1 MGVGIT
7 DERGIRARSRRL
19 CAAAATLAAAFSPAL
34 PGPPPAAAQEAAPL
48 RVYVVVLDGLRP
60 HEVDPTLMPNFTQ
73 LQAGGTWY
81 DQARSVFIA
90 ETLPNHAAM
99 MTGVL
104 PQRSGIVANDYWGP
118 ELGTAQRVKMMDPSL
133 LGADTLTTRLENSCG
148 AISTATVQSKE
159 YLWGLFRGEPE
170 TPGDP
175 NPQREADFHWDPQ
188 SSDLYIGSP
197 DDHAPDIAT
206 MNEGV
211 LPWLRSAPTTP
222 QFAFINLGDIDRSGH
237 IDESGAL
244 TQGNLSGARR
254 AAMRDTDQQLG
265 EFLAELQAQDAWE
278 ETVLI
283 FASDHGFDWSQPQS
297 VMFMSTVLSEN
308 GYSVEDLETH
318 PITNGGAGMLYVKD
332 EADIAPLA
340 RVYDS
345 QPAVEFVATRE
356 PVPGLDNPTHAE
368 MGIDH
373 RNAGDIVIF
382 LKPGWRMG
390 DENNFA
396 IPGNH
401 GHPFTQRST
410 MLVTGGHPIVRD
422 GGRAVTGELVYDPSV
437 KPFSAPGGGP
447 GNLSIAPTVAAL
459 FGIGQPSGG
468 YDGPP
473 LSEAFEDY
481 AFAPHGGC
489 RAATPSDVGYPR
501 PRGAGPLQVSMV
513 PAFEQC
519 TEGDLRHGPP
529 LAFASC
535 SAPQQISRRVT
546 VGTPDANERAAAS
559 VGSVRLGVRAGDPST
574 ATDEADV
581 TVTASVTDVREQSDL
596 SDYAGELLLTHSVRL
611 TDRGNG
617 PSETESATVQDVDL
631 AVDVPCSVTGDG
643 AKGADCSVSTTFDAV
658 VPGVVTEGRRAIWQL
673 GDIRLFDG
681 GADGDAATAP
691 NALFARQG
699 IFVP

>member
-1 MGVGIT
+1 MSVGIG
-7 DERGIRARSRRL
+7 DQRGTRARARAL
-19 CAAAATLAAAFSPAL
+19 LIALAAVAASLPTLAWPA
-34 PGPPPAAAQEAAPL
+34 PVAAQEAAPL
-48 RVYVVVLDGLRP
+48 RVYVIVLDGLRP
-60 HEVDPTLMPNFTQ
+60 QEVDPALMPNFTSP
-73 LQAGGTWY
+73 QAGGTWY
-81 DQARSVFIA
+81 DQSRAVFIA

-104 PQRSGIVANDYWGP
+104 PQRSGIVANDYWAP
-118 ELGTAQRVKMMDPSL
+118 EIAPAQREKMMNPSL

-159 YLWGLFRGEPE
+159 YLWGLFRGEPN

-211 LPWLRSAPTTP
+211 LPWLRSAPAKP
-222 QFAFINLGDIDRSGH
+222 QFAFVNLGDIDRSGH

-254 AAMRDTDQQLG
+254 AAMRDTDEQLG
-265 EFLAELQAQDAWE
+265 AFLSELQAQDAWD

-283 FASDHGFDWSQPQS
+283 FASDHGFDWSQPQN
-297 VMFMSTVLSEN
+297 VMFMSTVLSDN
-308 GYSVEDLETH
+308 GYSTDDLDTH
-318 PITNGGAGMLYVKD
+318 PVPNGGAGMLYVKE

-356 PVPGLDNPTHAE
+356 PVPGLDNPSLAE

-373 RNAGDIVIF
+373 RNTGDIVIF

-401 GHPFTQRST
+401 GHPLTQRST

-422 GGRAVTGELVYDPSV
+422 GGRVVAGELVYDPSV
-437 KPFSAPGGGP
+437 KPFSNPAAGP

-481 AFAPHGGC
+481 AFAPHAGC
-489 RAATPSDVGYPR
+489 RAATPGDAGYAR
-501 PRGAGPLQVSMV
+501 PRGASPLRVSLV
-513 PAFEQC
+513 PSYAKCSEPDRQ
-519 TEGDLRHGPP
+519 HGPP
-529 LAFASC
+529 LAFGSC
-535 SAPQQISRRVT
+535 SAPQQSSRRLT
-546 VGTPDANERAAAS
+546 VGTPDANKNPASS
-559 VGSVRLGVRAGDPST
+559 VGAVRLSAVTGDPGT
-574 ATDEADV
+574 PADEADV
-581 TVTASVTDVREQSDL
+581 LVTVSMTDVREQQGL
-596 SDYAGELLLTHSVRL
+596 SDYAGELGLVPSVRI

-617 PSETESATVQDVDL
+617 PAENEPGTVSDL
-631 AVDVPCSVTGDG
+631 DFPVTVPCGVTNDVAIG
-643 AKGADCSVSTTFDAV
+643 AECSVSTSFDAV
-658 VPGVVTEGRRAIWQL
+658 LPGAIAEGRRAIWQL
-673 GDIRLFDG
+673 SDVAVFDG
-681 GADGDAATAP
+681 GIDGDAGTAP
-691 NALFARQG
+691 NDLFARQG
-699 IFVP
+699 IFSP

>member
-1 MGVGIT
+1 VLLAM
-7 DERGIRARSRRL
+7 
-19 CAAAATLAAAFSPAL
+19 LAAFAAPARV
-34 PGPPPAAAQEAAPL
+34 AAQETSPL

-60 HEVDPTLMPNFTQ
+60 HEVDPTLMPNFTA

-99 MTGVL
+99 MTGVR
-104 PQRSGIVANDYWGP
+104 PERSGIVANDYWAP
-118 ELGTAQRVKMMDPSL
+118 ELAGAQRAKMMEPSL
-133 LGADTLTTRLENSCG
+133 LEADTLTTRLENSCG

-159 YLWGLFRGEPE
+159 YLWGLFRGEPGA
-170 TPGDP
+170 PGDP

-188 SSDLYIGSP
+188 TSDLYIGAP

-254 AAMRDTDQQLG
+254 AAMRDTDEQLG
-265 EFLAELQAQDAWE
+265 EFLAELQAQDAWD

-283 FASDHGFDWSQPQS
+283 FASDHGFDWSLPQN
-297 VMFMSTVLSEN
+297 VMFMSTVLSE
-308 GYSVEDLETH
+308 GGFSVEDLDTH
-318 PITNGGAGMLYVKD
+318 PVPNGGAGMLYVKD
-332 EADIAPLA
+332 EADIAPMA
-340 RVYDS
+340 RVYAS

-356 PVPGLDNPTHAE
+356 EIPGLDNPTHAE

-373 RNAGDIVIF
+373 RYAGDIVIF

-390 DENNFA
+390 DENNYA

-401 GHPFTQRST
+401 GHPVTQRST

-422 GGRAVTGELVYDPSV
+422 GGRVVAGELVYDPSV
-437 KPFSAPGGGP
+437 KPFSHPGGGP

-459 FGIGQPSGG
+459 FGIGQPAGG
-468 YDGPP
+468 YDGPT

-481 AFAPHGGC
+481 AFAPHAGC
-489 RAATPSDVGYPR
+489 RAATPGDVGYPR
-501 PRGAGPLQVSMV
+501 PRGASPLQVSLV
-513 PAFEQC
+513 PAYEQC
-519 TEGDLRHGPP
+519 TEGDRQHGPP
-529 LAFASC
+529 LAFPSC
-535 SAPQQISRRVT
+535 SGPRQSSRRLT
-546 VGTPDANERAAAS
+546 VGSPDANGRAAAS
-559 VGSVRLGVRAGDPST
+559 VGSVRLAVRAGDPAT

-581 TVTASVTDVREQSDL
+581 AVTASVTDVREQSDL
-596 SDYAGELLLTHSVRL
+596 ADYPGELQLTQSVRF

-617 PSETESATVQDVDL
+617 PSENEGGTVQDVDL
-631 AVDVPCSVTGDG
+631 SVDVPCTVTGDT
-643 AKGADCSVSTTFDAV
+643 AKGADCSVATTFDAV
-658 VPGVVTEGRRAIWQL
+658 VPGLVTEGRRAIWQL
-673 GDIRLFDG
+673 ADVRLFDG
-681 GADGDAATAP
+681 GSDGVAASSP
-691 NALFARQG
+691 NTLFARQG